1 MAVKRLG
8 NVAFIFLW
16 VLANLLPWL
25 AICGLWVGLSKLFN
39 PNWPNLA
46 VDNLFF
52 LLLGWC
58 AICVAVGLA
67 QWQVLRSRLTGM
79 GWWPVATVVGS
90 GGPLL
95 LFPLGVALPG
105 LPSIFLI
112 PIFLGGGIGVAQWL
126 VLRRRL
132 PGSGI
137 WIVIQMVA
145 AIAAMPVG
153 LFAPGVDVVGGFI
166 LWVILVGGLVEV
178 VAGLI
183 TGLGLLVLMQRAGR

>member
-1 MAVKRLG
+1 M
-8 NVAFIFLW
+8 
-16 VLANLLPWL
+16 
-25 AICGLWVGLSKLFN
+25 
-39 PNWPNLA
+39 
-46 VDNLFF
+46 
-52 LLLGWC
+52 
-58 AICVAVGLA
+58 
-67 QWQVLRSRLTGM
+67 
-79 GWWPVATVVGS
+79 
-90 GGPLL
+90 
-95 LFPLGVALPG
+95 
-105 LPSIFLI
+105 
-112 PIFLGGGIGVAQWL
+112 AQWL

-183 TGLGLLVLMQRAGR
+183 TGLGVLVLMQRAGR